1 MRVLVEDNV
10 NKVDWLRENRPNAR
24 MSDDFMFRSVIRVT
38 CFRFIWPGKVSTMFS
53 LGREDVFSRIRV
65 QYLFT
70 SYARHTRMEA
80 NARAIEE
87 TGMIRQGMLRYRGN
101 QMWLITEYIINFKRT
116 ELNEVQSRE
125 VIEVY
130 AESSTTNR
138 SLRFQ
143 GFKHCERDSRM
154 LFHWSEQG
162 RRSRIRYVSHKVLQ
176 FKSQFVILILLIAC

>member
-1 MRVLVEDNV
+1 MCVLVEDNV
-10 NKVDWLRENRPNAR
+10 NRVQSWLIARTDLTRGWAMILCSTPSFVLHVFVSFGRERCR
-24 MSDDFMFRSVIRVT
+24 QCFLSSGKT
-38 CFRFIWPGKVSTMFS
+38 CFREFGCSICSPVM
-53 LGREDVFSRIRV
+53 LVIREWER
-65 QYLFT
+65 
-70 SYARHTRMEA
+70 
-80 NARAIEE
+80 ARAIEE
-87 TGMIRQGMLRYRGN
+87 TGMIRQGMLRYHGN

-162 RRSRIRYVSHKVLQ
+162 QREENTPCFS
-176 FKSQFVILILLIAC
+176 